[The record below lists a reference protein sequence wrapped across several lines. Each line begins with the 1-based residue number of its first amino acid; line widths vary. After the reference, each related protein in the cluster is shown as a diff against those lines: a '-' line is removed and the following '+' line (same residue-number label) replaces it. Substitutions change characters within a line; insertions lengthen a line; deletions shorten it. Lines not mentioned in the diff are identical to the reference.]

1 MDPST
6 SAYIL
11 LSDESDFYFLSYL
24 FLLLE
29 VLGEVNQTQ
38 MYFQSSGI
46 RLEQSTVKHQVLEWF
61 FEDQHLDIEKSV
73 ICATIKCKKMDILQ
87 KMKQWEE

>member
-1 MDPST
+1 MDPSR

-11 LSDESDFYFLSYL
+11 LSHESDFYFLRY
-24 FLLLE
+24 LLLLFE

-46 RLEQSTVKHQVLEWF
+46 RREQR
-61 FEDQHLDIEKSV
+61 
-73 ICATIKCKKMDILQ
+73 
-87 KMKQWEE
+87 QWNTKF